1 MEKGSK
7 CCLFVYNR
15 SMIYY
20 FSATGNSKHVAEK
33 LSQIL
38 SVPCKSI
45 LDTDLI
51 TCDQVLGFVFP
62 TYCLGLPDIVMEKLK
77 HMTYLVSRDT
87 YVFFVSTYGTTPG
100 TSNVFLKDVLEEKG
114 IGLKASFSVR
124 MPDTYTPMFDLTNSD
139 KIGKIKENADRQIE
153 SISHLIMERK
163 SQSRMTGQLPLVC
176 SIVYKPW
183 YDHIRKTKKFFVE
196 DSCIGCHLC
205 EKNCPSKAIAFE
217 NNKPVWVKSSCT
229 MCLSCLHH
237 CPVFAIQYS
246 KRTKKHGQY
255 QY

>member
-1 MEKGSK
+1 
-7 CCLFVYNR
+7 
-15 SMIYY
+15 MIYY

-38 SVPCKSI
+38 SVPYKSI

-51 TCDQVLGFVFP
+51 TCNQVLGFVFP
-62 TYCLGLPDIVMEKLK
+62 TYCLGLPYIVLEKLR

-100 TSNVFLKDVLEEKG
+100 TSNIFLKAILEEKG
-114 IGLKASFSVR
+114 IELAASFSVR
-124 MPDTYTPMFDLTNSD
+124 MPDTYTPMFDLTNSE
-139 KIGKIKENADRQIE
+139 KIGKIKENADRQIDR
-153 SISHLIMERK
+153 ISNLILQRK
-163 SQSRMTGQLPLVC
+163 SSSRMARQLPFVFSAL
-176 SIVYKPW
+176 YKPW
-183 YDHIRKTKKFFVE
+183 YNHVRQTKKFFVE

-205 EKNCPSKAIAFE
+205 EKNCPSNAIGLDHD
-217 NNKPVWVKSSCT
+217 KPVWVKSSCT

-246 KRTKKHGQY
+246 KKTKKHGQY